1 MHMKKYISIIAMAL
15 SVLALASCRQKEADV
30 ERWGEISSYPDWWL
44 NKYQPVTIERNLHI
58 EFNKDAREDFERDV
72 VLALYRIDDQ
82 GSERP
87 ARPDDVQL
95 FVNGEPSPDN
105 TIHIGKND
113 SDIRVGLQVQKDF
126 LKENG
131 TTTFN
136 WKFKVADNGGL
147 DYINDFEV
155 SGSDET
161 PLLRDNTSMDVYHK
175 RVKNKPRVIT
185 DSTLLT
191 ILAAIIAFI
200 VFIQLVT
207 AKFTQ
212 HQLGKVFI
220 TVDGIRKNIQ
230 GMSREAKGSKQIIL
244 TGKKKSQGILS
255 KLFQGKDCYLF
266 IRGLES
272 DIVLTPGK
280 RFQSKAR
287 CSHQFYETETAGD
300 MNELKVIKGKTQD
313 GISIE
318 VEYYAKNK

>member
-1 MHMKKYISIIAMAL
+1 MNMKKYLFVIALAL
-15 SVLALASCRQKEADV
+15 SVHALQSCQQTETDV

-58 EFNKDAREDFERDV
+58 EFNKDAREDFEREV
-72 VLALYRIDDQ
+72 VLALYRIDDL

-87 ARPDDVQL
+87 ARPEDVQL

-105 TIHIGKND
+105 TLHIGKND
-113 SDIRVGLQVQKDF
+113 SDFRVGLRVNKEF

-175 RVKNKPRVIT
+175 RIKNKPRVIT
-185 DSTLLT
+185 DTALLT

-207 AKFTQ
+207 SKFTQ

-220 TVDGIRKNIQ
+220 TVDGIRKNILS
-230 GMSREAKGSKQIIL
+230 MSREAKGAKQIII

-255 KLFQGKDCYLF
+255 IIFQCKDCYLF

-287 CSHQFYETETAGD
+287 CSHQFYETEIAGD
-300 MNELKVIKGKTQD
+300 MNELKVIKGQTQD
-313 GISIE
+313 GNSIE
-318 VEYYAKNK
+318 VEFYAKNK

>member
-1 MHMKKYISIIAMAL
+1 MKKHLFIIALTM
-15 SVLALASCRQKEADV
+15 SVLALQSCQQKENDI

-58 EFNKDAREDFERDV
+58 EFNKDAREDFEREV
-72 VLALYRIDDQ
+72 VLALYRIDDL

-87 ARPDDVQL
+87 ARPEDVQL
-95 FVNGEPSPDN
+95 FVNGEPAPDN
-105 TIHIGKND
+105 TLHIGKND
-113 SDIRVGLQVQKDF
+113 SDIRVGLRVNKEF

-175 RVKNKPRVIT
+175 RIKNKPRVIT
-185 DSTLLT
+185 DTSLLT
-191 ILAAIIAFI
+191 ILAAIVAFI
-200 VFIQLVT
+200 IFIQLVT

-220 TVDGIRKNIQ
+220 TLDGIRKNIMS
-230 GMSREAKGSKQIIL
+230 MSREAKGAKQIII

-255 KLFQGKDCYLF
+255 KIFQCKDCYLF

-287 CSHQFYETETAGD
+287 CSHQFYETEIAGD
-300 MNELKVIKGKTQD
+300 MNELKVIKGQTQD
-313 GISIE
+313 GNSIE
-318 VEYYAKNK
+318 VEFYAKNK

>member
-1 MHMKKYISIIAMAL
+1 MKKYLFIIALAL
-15 SVLALASCRQKEADV
+15 SVLSLQSCQQTETDV

-58 EFNKDAREDFERDV
+58 EFNKDAKEDFEREV
-72 VLALYRIDDQ
+72 VLALYRIDDL

-87 ARPDDVQL
+87 ARPEDVQL

-105 TIHIGKND
+105 TIHINKND
-113 SDIRVGLQVQKDF
+113 SDIRVGLQVNKEF

-185 DSTLLT
+185 DTSLLT
-191 ILAAIIAFI
+191 ILAAIIAII

-220 TVDGIRKNIQ
+220 TVDGIRKNIMS
-230 GMSREAKGSKQIIL
+230 MSREAKGTKQIIL

-280 RFQSKAR
+280 KFQSKAR
-287 CSHQFYETETAGD
+287 FSHQFYETEMAGN
-300 MNELKVIKGKTQD
+300 MNELKVIKGQTQD
-313 GISIE
+313 GSPIE
-318 VEYYAKNK
+318 VEFYAKNK

>member
-1 MHMKKYISIIAMAL
+1 MKKHLFIIALTM
-15 SVLALASCRQKEADV
+15 SVLALQSCQQKENDI

-58 EFNKDAREDFERDV
+58 EFNKDAMEDFEREV
-72 VLALYRIDDQ
+72 VLALYRIDDL

-87 ARPDDVQL
+87 ARPEDVQL
-95 FVNGEPSPDN
+95 FVNGEPAPDN
-105 TIHIGKND
+105 TLHIGKND
-113 SDIRVGLQVQKDF
+113 SDIRVGLRVNKEF

-175 RVKNKPRVIT
+175 RIKNKPRVIT
-185 DSTLLT
+185 DTSLLT
-191 ILAAIIAFI
+191 ILAAIVAFI
-200 VFIQLVT
+200 IFIQLVT

-220 TVDGIRKNIQ
+220 TLDGIRKNIMS
-230 GMSREAKGSKQIIL
+230 MSREAKGAKQIII

-255 KLFQGKDCYLF
+255 KIFQCKDCYLF

-287 CSHQFYETETAGD
+287 CSHQFYETEMAGD
-300 MNELKVIKGKTQD
+300 MNELKVIKGQTQD
-313 GISIE
+313 GNSIE
-318 VEYYAKNK
+318 VEFYAKNK